1 MTASP
6 IRARMARIGL
16 QDRLSAPRS
25 GRVAAALVLLA
36 VATAVIAPDLLA
48 GSPEVIDPGIALHPP
63 SGTHPF
69 GTDWLGRD
77 EYARVVHGARASL
90 LVGLGSTL
98 LASLAGTIWG
108 LAAAL
113 GGRVADQIG
122 MRLADVLLAFPTIL
136 MALLVVAVLGPGT
149 GNVVL
154 AITIALTPGFARLVR
169 IRTHLVRRFAYVR
182 SALDLGT
189 APWRVTLRHVVPNVL
204 LPLGVLVVINIGT
217 AIIIGSSLSFLG
229 LGPDTE
235 VPEWGAMLS
244 QSRNYLSAAW
254 TLALFPGLAVTITVM
269 AISVAGRALRE
280 RVNGVEE

>member
-1 MTASP
+1 MTGSP
-6 IRARMARIGL
+6 LRLAIARISL
-16 QDRLSAPRS
+16 RDRLSALRF
-25 GRVAAALVLLA
+25 GRVAAALILLLA
-36 VATAVIAPDLLA
+36 AIAVVAPNLLA
-48 GSPEVIDPGIALHPP
+48 GSPELIDPGTALRPP
-63 SGTHPF
+63 GGAHLF

-90 LVGLGSTL
+90 LVGIGSTL
-98 LASLAGTIWG
+98 LATVAGTLWG
-108 LAAAL
+108 LASAL

-122 MRLADVLLAFPTIL
+122 MRAADVLLAFPTIL

-154 AITIALTPGFARLVR
+154 AITVALTPGFARLVR
-169 IRTHLVRRFAYVR
+169 VRTHLVRQFAYVR
-182 SALDLGT
+182 AALDLGT
-189 APWRVTLRHVVPNVL
+189 ARWRVTMRHIVPNVL
-204 LPLGVLVVINIGT
+204 LPLSVLVVINIGT

-254 TLALFPGLAVTITVM
+254 TLALFPGLAVTLTVM
-269 AISVAGRALRE
+269 SISVAGRALRE
-280 RVNGVEE
+280 RAEGVIE